1 MLMLMLMLM
10 LILILIL
17 MLVLVLVIVVEGEV
31 GGRRSEGKH
40 RTSNRNSVGVSSE
53 RTEDRERERGQN
65 NS

>member
-1 MLMLMLMLM
+1 MLM
-10 LILILIL
+10 LIF
-17 MLVLVLVIVVEGEV
+17 MLVLVIVVEGEV

>member
-1 MLMLMLMLM
+1 MLMLM
-10 LILILIL
+10 
-17 MLVLVLVIVVEGEV
+17 LVLVIVVEGAV

-53 RTEDRERERGQN
+53 TTEDRERERGQN

>member
-1 MLMLMLMLM
+1 MLV
-10 LILILIL
+10 
-17 MLVLVLVIVVEGEV
+17 LVLVLVIVIVIEGEV